1 MGLTS
6 DAARAR
12 ACFEIG
18 LFLLLSLVLV
28 VLVVGVACGAFALF
42 TVEHL
47 KLAPCLLFLN
57 YKVGL

>member
-12 ACFEIG
+12 AGFEIC

-28 VLVVGVACGAFALF
+28 VLVVGKACGAFALF
-42 TVEHL
+42 TVERH

-57 YKVGL
+57 YKVRL